1 MALSI
6 RPADALIHRL
16 LQQNSKVADVRE
28 TPGKAKVP
36 TDHVNIS
43 AQAKS
48 AEQGGDLKQNYEPAG
63 YNSQYK
69 QADLEARLLRMYSNS
84 SDMKIKNHE

>member
-16 LQQNSKVADVRE
+16 LQQNSKGTNVRE
-28 TPGKAKVP
+28 APSKAKLP

-43 AQAKS
+43 AQAKL
-48 AEQGGDLKQNYEPAG
+48 AEQSSELKQNYAPTG
-63 YNSQYK
+63 YNSQHK

-84 SDMKIKNHE
+84 NDMDTKKP

>member
-16 LQQNSKVADVRE
+16 LQQNSKVNDVRE
-28 TPGKAKVP
+28 SPGKAKLP

-43 AQAKS
+43 ADAKAPEKNS
-48 AEQGGDLKQNYEPAG
+48 DLKQSYGPSGSSTA
-63 YNSQYK
+63 QK
-69 QADLEARLLRMYSNS
+69 QADLEARLLRMYSGTS
-84 SDMKIKNHE
+84 HADK

>member
-16 LQQNSKVADVRE
+16 LQQNSKVNDVRE
-28 TPGKAKVP
+28 SPAKAQVP
-36 TDHVNIS
+36 TDRVNIS
-43 AQAKS
+43 AEAKS
-48 AEQGGDLKQNYEPAG
+48 PEQSRESKQSYGPTG
-63 YNSQYK
+63 YNSEHK

-84 SDMKIKNHE
+84 SDTKS

>member
-16 LQQNSKVADVRE
+16 LQQNSKVNDVRE
-28 TPGKAKVP
+28 SPGKAKIP

-43 AQAKS
+43 TDAKS
-48 AEQGGDLKQNYEPAG
+48 PEQSSNLKQSYGPAG
-63 YNSQYK
+63 YGAEHK
-69 QADLEARLLRMYSNS
+69 QADLEARLLRMYSSS
-84 SDMKIKNHE
+84 SDVDK

>member
-16 LQQNSKVADVRE
+16 LQQNSKVNDVHE
-28 TPGKAKVP
+28 SPAKAKVP

-43 AQAKS
+43 ADAKS
-48 AEQGGDLKQNYEPAG
+48 PDQSSDLKKSYGPTG
-63 YNSQYK
+63 YNSEHK

-84 SDMKIKNHE
+84 SDTGNDKP

>member
-28 TPGKAKVP
+28 TPGKTKVP

-48 AEQGGDLKQNYEPAG
+48 AEQGSDLKQSYGPVG
-63 YNSQYK
+63 YSSQHK

-84 SDMKIKNHE
+84 SDMENKKS

>member
-16 LQQNSKVADVRE
+16 LQQNSKVNNVRE
-28 TPGKAKVP
+28 APSKTKVP

-48 AEQGGDLKQNYEPAG
+48 AEQSGDLKQSYGPVG

-69 QADLEARLLRMYSNS
+69 QADLEARLLRMHSNS
-84 SDMKIKNHE
+84 SDMENKKS

>member
-16 LQQNSKVADVRE
+16 LQQNSKVNDVRE
-28 TPGKAKVP
+28 SPAKAKVP
-36 TDHVNIS
+36 TDNVNIS
-43 AQAKS
+43 SEAKS
-48 AEQGGDLKQNYEPAG
+48 PEQSSSLKQSYAPTG
-63 YNSQYK
+63 YNSDYK

-84 SDMKIKNHE
+84 SDTGNDKP

>member
-16 LQQNSKVADVRE
+16 LQQNSKVNDVRE
-28 TPGKAKVP
+28 TPSKTKVP

-48 AEQGGDLKQNYEPAG
+48 AEQSGDLKQSYGPVG

-69 QADLEARLLRMYSNS
+69 QADLEARLLRMYSNA
-84 SDMKIKNHE
+84 SDIENKKS